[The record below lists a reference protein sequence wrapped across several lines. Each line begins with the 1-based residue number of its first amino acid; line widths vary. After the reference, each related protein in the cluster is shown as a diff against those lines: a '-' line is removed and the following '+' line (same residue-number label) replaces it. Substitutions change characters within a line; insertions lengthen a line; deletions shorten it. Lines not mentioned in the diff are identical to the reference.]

1 MKLLYTKSI
10 FVMLLCLSTVA
21 SFAQQS
27 ETRPKLFADKAQTI
41 SLDKTTLENAIT
53 QIQGNLVTINLSSTF
68 QFTGNVIFNERRNT
82 QLQTMAIRSSENSKS
97 VLQISKI
104 TNKDNTTSF
113 TGRIIN
119 PEAADGFLI
128 KNNNGIYTLQKFETS
143 DVLSPCN
150 F

>member
-1 MKLLYTKSI
+1 MKLLYAKSI

-27 ETRPKLFADKAQTI
+27 ETRPKLFANKAQII

-53 QIQGNLVTINLSSTF
+53 LSQGSLVTINLATSF
-68 QFTGNVIFNERRNT
+68 QFTGNVIFNERRNN
-82 QLQTMAIRSSENSKS
+82 QLQTMAIRSAENSKS

-104 TNKDNTTSF
+104 TNKDNTISY

-128 KNNNGIYTLQKFETS
+128 KNNNGVYTLQKFEAL